1 MQRTKWHSRK
11 GAVQSMLTAI
21 WALVIFT
28 GILAAATGF
37 HTYTTCNLDKSPEEQ
52 TKAAGKLPEAILRI
66 RSIEEHLQVA
76 GEDGRKRRKEV
87 TP

>member
-1 MQRTKWHSRK
+1 
-11 GAVQSMLTAI
+11 MLTAI

-37 HTYTTCNLDKSPEEQ
+37 YTYITCNPDKSPEEQ

-66 RSIEEHLQVA
+66 RSIEEHLQVP
-76 GEDGRKRRKEV
+76 GEDHRRKSER
-87 TP
+87 TNTNPTKGLTGKGKEG

>member
-1 MQRTKWHSRK
+1 
-11 GAVQSMLTAI
+11 MLIVI

-76 GEDGRKRRKEV
+76 GEDDRRKRERMD
-87 TP
+87 TNPTNGFNG

>member
-1 MQRTKWHSRK
+1 
-11 GAVQSMLTAI
+11 MLTAI

-37 HTYTTCNLDKSPEEQ
+37 YTYTTCNLDKSPEEQ

-76 GEDGRKRRKEV
+76 GEDGRKRERMD
-87 TP
+87 TNPTNGFNG